1 MTEITPNENTSEQSP
16 EDLRPKTDTGIPLLG
31 ATEWGTNIC
40 LFYET
45 MDDLMKP
52 TASFFKSGLDRH
64 ERCIWS
70 VSAPVTVELAVEALE
85 AQMPQIE
92 AFLRSGAMF
101 VTDAEPWD
109 VREDEFNLERITA
122 KWSEEL
128 AAAESRGFE
137 GLRIS
142 GNASWLEAGHW
153 SPFCE
158 YDQEMDRTVAGRKI
172 IVLCTHSLS
181 AKREVDFD
189 EIVRGHHFTLY
200 CRNGSWEFP
209 ETSELARATAEV
221 ATLTNDIQNVVG
233 AIDIFLDLT
242 PREKVVLAQIV
253 HGGSSK
259 AIALNL
265 GISPRTIEFHRSNI
279 MSKVGAKNV
288 ADLVRIMSGQ
298 SS

>member
-1 MTEITPNENTSEQSP
+1 MADTDHVTAEQSA
-16 EDLRPKTDTGIPLLG
+16 ENSRSTTHTGIPIIG
-31 ATEWGTNIC
+31 DTEWGTNIC

-45 MDDLMKP
+45 MDDLLRS
-52 TASFFKSGLDRH
+52 TASFFKSGLERH

-70 VSAPVTVELAVEALE
+70 VSAPVTVDLAIETLQA
-85 AQMPQIE
+85 MIPQIE
-92 AFLRSGAMF
+92 AFLQSGAMK
-101 VTDAEPWD
+101 VTDQEKWD
-109 VREDEFNLERITA
+109 VRPDEFNLQRITA
-122 KWSEEL
+122 KWSDEL
-128 AAAESRGFE
+128 AAAERHGFE

-142 GNASWLEAGHW
+142 GNASWLESRHW

-158 YDQEMDRTVAGRKI
+158 YDHEMDRTVADKRI
-172 IVLCTHSLS
+172 IVLCTHSLA
-181 AKREVDFD
+181 AKREVEIS

-200 CRNGSWEFP
+200 CRNGSWELSETP
-209 ETSELARATAEV
+209 ELMRATADL
-221 ATLTNDIQNVVG
+221 ATFATKIQNVVG
-233 AIDIFLDLT
+233 AFDVFLDLT

-288 ADLVRIMSGQ
+288 ADLVRIMSEQ
-298 SS
+298 SN